1 MNHVDS
7 ITDLRARRSR
17 LEGTVAFVPTL
28 GFLHQGH
35 LALMR
40 EGLER
45 CDHLIVSVFVNPT
58 QFGPDE
64 DLDDYPRD
72 ADGDAAKCRDV
83 GCDILFTPSA
93 DDIYP
98 PGDNTRVTV
107 DELTDALCGAS
118 RPSHFQGVT
127 DVVARLFNIVDP
139 DVAVFGRKDFQQL
152 AVIRRMTR
160 DLHFDIDIVGVDTVR
175 EDDGLATSSRNRYL
189 DGDQRR
195 QATCLSRGLLAAHRL
210 YDDDP
215 SAHCADILRAAR
227 QPIEDQP
234 DTDIDYVECV
244 DPDTIAPLDRDSPIG
259 DNGAVVAMAVTIGDA
274 RLIDNIRLDR
284 PVPDGLDE
292 L

>member
-1 MNHVDS
+1 MKHVES
-7 ITDLRARRSR
+7 ITELRALRER

-35 LALMR
+35 LALMQR
-40 EGLER
+40 GLDD

-64 DLDDYPRD
+64 DLDEYPRD
-72 ADGDAAKCRDV
+72 TDGDAAKCRDT
-83 GCDILFTPSA
+83 GCDIFFTPSA

-107 DELTDALCGAS
+107 DDLTDALCGAS
-118 RPSHFQGVT
+118 RPNHFQGVT
-127 DVVARLFNIVDP
+127 DVVGRLFNIVDP

-160 DLHFDIDIVGVDTVR
+160 DLHFDIDIVAVDTVR

-189 DGDQRR
+189 DDDQRR
-195 QATCLSRGLLAAHRL
+195 QATCLSRGLVAARRL
-210 YDDDP
+210 YVDDP

-227 QPIEDQP
+227 QPIDDQP
-234 DTDIDYVECV
+234 DTDIDYVQCV
-244 DPDTIAPLDRDSPIG
+244 DPDTIAPLDGDAPVG

-284 PVPDGLDE
+284 PLPAGLDE
-292 L
+292 V